1 MNDRQQALVD
11 LLKFYATGGIKL
23 SRNAIQEILFTHY
36 PRTAE
41 SDYHDAGLHQ
51 ITKDIREIND
61 SDNDILI
68 LSNPKGVWLATEQEV
83 FDHLYKERT
92 AILKRL
98 VLLQK
103 KLTKAKKHN
112 QVSLDKDLNIYVKE
126 ILQ

>member
-11 LLKFYATGGIKL
+11 LLKFYSTGGIKL
-23 SRNAIQEILFTHY
+23 SRNAIQETLPTYY

-68 LSNPKGVWLATEQEV
+68 LSTPQGIWLATEQEV
-83 FDHLYKERT
+83 FDQLQKERI

-103 KLTKAKKHN
+103 KLNKAKKHN

-126 ILQ
+126 VLQ